1 MMTAVESRRD
11 DRVSAAVVSYRPTGD
26 GEQADVR
33 RLLEVLEVA
42 EDPWSRSEPVHLTA
56 SALIVSDGGD
66 RLLLRWHERFS
77 RFQHVGGH
85 GDLGE
90 SDPLAVVLRE
100 AQEETGLKDLRP
112 VSPPAGAAGD
122 SIIHI
127 AVVPVP
133 AREDEPAHEHADLRY
148 VLETSQPEDARPES
162 PSTPVRWLSWDEA
175 FALVTE
181 PNLRELLV
189 RAMAVVS
196 S

>member
-26 GEQADVR
+26 REQADVR

-112 VSPPAGAAGD
+112 VSARDGAAGA

>member
-1 MMTAVESRRD
+1 MMAAVEARGD
-11 DRVSAAVVSYRPTGD
+11 DRVSAAVAAYRPSGD
-26 GEQADVR
+26 HELADVG
-33 RLLEVLEVA
+33 RLLDVLEVA

-56 SALIVSDGGD
+56 SALIVSEGGD

-85 GDLGE
+85 GDPGE

-100 AQEETGLKDLRP
+100 AEEETGLGDLRP
-112 VSPPAGAAGD
+112 VPPPGGAPGS

-148 VLETSQPEDARPES
+148 LLETSRPEDARPES
-162 PSTPVRWLSWDEA
+162 PSTPLRWLSWDEA

-189 RAMAVVS
+189 RAMEVVS